1 MNMLG
6 KHLPSF
12 VRFRN
17 ERKTVNSSFKA
28 VFCKHF
34 FTVTYS
40 KKYNLSHNLVY
51 MLLQITEARVSD
63 LQLTFPVC
71 SDTWYSLLIL
81 YSNLV

>member
-1 MNMLG
+1 MNMLR

-12 VRFRN
+12 VRFWN

-28 VFCKHF
+28 MFCIF
-34 FTVTYS
+34 FTVTYG
-40 KKYNLSHNLVY
+40 KKYNLSHNPVY
-51 MLLQITEARVSD
+51 TLLQITEAKVSD
-63 LQLTFPVC
+63 SQLTFPVC